1 MGKADVVVVGAGL
14 AGLSCALRL
23 QQAGREVTLLEASDR
38 AGGRV
43 RTDLIDGYRI
53 DNGFAVL
60 LTAYPDAKL
69 IFDYQALDLQPFLPG
84 ARIFADGK
92 WQLVGDPFRHPSDL
106 WSTLVAD
113 VGTVM
118 DKARILLW
126 RGAVVAAGDRV
137 FTDRDGTLLDLLQS
151 SYGFSPKMVDRFFR
165 PFLGGVFFDPTL
177 STSRRMANFVWQ
189 MFSAGDTAVPRNGI
203 GAMPAQLA
211 ARLAPGSL
219 QTGRRVATVKPGEV
233 TTEDG
238 ERFQAGE
245 VVIATELRQASAWLP
260 HHAPDRGA
268 SGAHY
273 LSFDA
278 PKSPSGQP
286 ILHLNGEGV
295 GPVNNC
301 HVVTDL
307 IPSAAPAGRA
317 LISVTCLGAERPDE
331 AAVRAQLAGWFGGQV
346 EEWRLIDARHIPH
359 ALPRQAVGDLN
370 PFERSVR
377 VERGLLVCG
386 DHRDQSSIQ
395 GALRSG
401 RRAAEAILGG

>member
-1 MGKADVVVVGAGL
+1 
-14 AGLSCALRL
+14 
-23 QQAGREVTLLEASDR
+23 
-38 AGGRV
+38 
-43 RTDLIDGYRI
+43 
-53 DNGFAVL
+53 
-60 LTAYPDAKL
+60 
-69 IFDYQALDLQPFLPG
+69 
-84 ARIFADGK
+84 
-92 WQLVGDPFRHPSDL
+92 
-106 WSTLVAD
+106 
-113 VGTVM
+113 M

-126 RGAVVAAGDRV
+126 RGAVVASGDRV

-165 PFLGGVFFDPTL
+165 PFLGGVFFDPSL

-260 HHAPDRGA
+260 YHAPDRGA

-278 PKSPSGQP
+278 PKSPSGP
-286 ILHLNGEGV
+286 AILHLNGEGG
-295 GPVNNC
+295 GPVNNL

-317 LISVTCLGAERPDE
+317 LISVTSLEKEPPSEGA
-331 AAVRAQLAGWFGGQV
+331 VLAQLSRWFGSEV
-346 EEWRLIDARHIPH
+346 SEWRLVDARSIPH

-401 RRAAEAILGG
+401 RRAAEAILEG